1 MENDTLF
8 FWIIFGVGLWVA
20 YAWDRITK
28 LRLKSEEQSRQID
41 DLKNQVAGLKTELEE
56 KKVISWEKG
65 RVNVCIHSSARG
77 VEAATWKEYPGA

>member
-56 KKVISWEKG
+56 KKVISWEKDKF
-65 RVNVCIHSSARG
+65 VKDLDKHI
-77 VEAATWKEYPGA
+77 EEITQ